1 MRVQVR
7 EAPAPVSGQTAAG
20 FRAANYPIFRV
31 NPAPARSL
39 LTAAHAVDAEQ
50 LLDLAGLRRQQAA
63 TAEEVADVLFRMAP
77 EVADEVRKK
86 LVLPLRRAVH
96 NQRPIKDNLD
106 LTPIKGLPGS
116 DLVVAWVERQRLIA
130 AVEDRVR
137 ARHDE
142 HLHAEREQLRDLLT
156 TPSLARSL
164 AMSSPLLPAAAERYC
179 SRPWD
184 QLDKRGRKSE
194 QHLLRYGLRAGT
206 KTSPFSQYTVI
217 GYPHDD
223 GAEATP
229 GSDVVSEITLNSAY
243 VRRLEAALRRTPGVA
258 ERLSVHP
265 AVGLRLVDGK
275 LIGTGQ
281 RDALG
286 AAAADI
292 ADRYG
297 EAQVSIPAS
306 PVAMAVLSWLRQQ
319 DREEAVID
327 DLVET
332 LASNVSGLAR
342 QDALRFI
349 HHLQDCGVLTCA
361 AIVHEQST
369 DPLGDISRWLT
380 PLADA
385 GDSELLDEVA
395 EQLARLTQIQTS
407 LAEAPAGERAQLLGR
422 SETIAGELLAALGD
436 DVTDRPLPSPL
447 WYEDARLAGPT
458 PDTGGEWTPAME
470 QIGELLDII
479 HVFDEQHVFM
489 RVLRHR
495 FIERFGTGG
504 STSDLEELSRLYL
517 PAYDDALQIN
527 EGLPHPLID
536 ADPVLRALVTL
547 RERLLS
553 ELREHLLTGE
563 TGTDLHVPQEW
574 LARVRE
580 ELPDWCTQ
588 RPASYAVFLQPRGPV
603 PGDGAVLNK
612 IYNGWGN
619 YVSRFLT
626 HAPDHVLDRVRD
638 TIAGHFPA
646 GETVAE
652 FRPVN
657 GFNANVHP
665 LLTAQEIDVSG
676 RPAEGTLPLD
686 SLDIRHNTE
695 TDRVELVERDTGAR
709 VHPFYLGFLIPYY
722 LPSRLVP
729 LTAMGGNGSIMFEP
743 QVSADRTPGVD
754 RSRIRSYP
762 RIVWRDLVIARRRW
776 IVPADEIPVP
786 HPGEQDADYFIR
798 FNAWRH
804 AAGLPDELFLHPPAP
819 EMEPGQVNDYFG
831 SYLSNR
837 KPQYVAAT
845 GRLHCLHLR
854 RLLVEQPGVDVVFEE
869 ALPAP
874 RDALKVAGGRHTSE
888 VVVDFYRTADQE
900 VPR

>member
-7 EAPAPVSGQTAAG
+7 EAPAPVSGQTTAG

-39 LTAAHAVDAEQ
+39 LTPAHTVDAARLGE
-50 LLDLAGLRRQQAA
+50 LAALRSRQAE

-77 EVADEVRKK
+77 EVEDDVRKQ
-86 LVLPLRRAVH
+86 LVLPLRRTVH
-96 NQRPIKDNLD
+96 NQRPVRDDLD
-106 LTPIKGLPGS
+106 LAPIEGRPGTS
-116 DLVVAWVERQRLIA
+116 LVVEWVERQRLVA
-130 AVEDRVR
+130 SLEDELRLG
-137 ARHDE
+137 HDGR
-142 HLHAEREQLRDLLT
+142 LHEEREQLRGLLT
-156 TPSLARSL
+156 TPSLTRSL

-179 SRPWD
+179 ARPWD

-217 GYPHDD
+217 GYPHAP
-223 GAEATP
+223 GGHATREA
-229 GSDVVSEITLNSAY
+229 GVVSEITLNSSY
-243 VRRLEAALRRTPGVA
+243 VRRLEAALRRTPGAA
-258 ERLSVHP
+258 ERLAVHP

-286 AAAADI
+286 AAAADV

-319 DREEAVID
+319 DGEQAAID
-327 DLVET
+327 DLIET
-332 LASNVSGLAR
+332 LAGNVNGLTR
-342 QDALRFI
+342 QDALRFVQ
-349 HHLQDCGVLTCA
+349 HLQDCGVLTCA

-369 DPLGDISRWLT
+369 DPLGDITQWLAPVAEAADSQVLT
-380 PLADA
+380 EVARELALLTQVQTDLADA
-385 GDSELLDEVA
+385 
-395 EQLARLTQIQTS
+395 T
-407 LAEAPAGERAQLLGR
+407 AGERASLLGR
-422 SETIAGELLAALGD
+422 SEAIAARLLASLGD
-436 DVTDRPLPSPL
+436 DVSDRPLPSPL

-458 PDTGGEWTPAME
+458 PDAGAEWAPALG
-470 QIGELLDII
+470 QIGQLLDII

-495 FIERFGTGG
+495 FIERFGAGG

-536 ADPVLRALVTL
+536 ADPVLQGLVTL

-553 ELREHLLTGE
+553 ELRESLLAGDVQ
-563 TGTDLHVPQEW
+563 TDLHLPEEW
-574 LARVRE
+574 LAQVRE
-580 ELPDWCTQ
+580 ELPAWCTQ
-588 RPASYAVFLQPRGPV
+588 RPASYAVFLQPRGSV

-626 HAPDHVLDRVRD
+626 HAPDQVLNQVRD
-638 TIAGHFPA
+638 TIAGQFPA

-665 LLTAQEIDVSG
+665 LLTPQEIDVSG
-676 RPAEGTLPLD
+676 RPDSGQLPLD
-686 SLDIRHNTE
+686 SLDIRHNVE
-695 TDRVELVERDTGAR
+695 TDRVELVERDSGAR

-729 LTAMGGNGSIMFEP
+729 LTAMAGNGSIMFEP

-776 IVPADEIPVP
+776 IVPAEEIPVP
-786 HPGEQDADYFIR
+786 ESGEQDADYFIR

-854 RLLVEQPGVDVVFEE
+854 RLLIEQPGVDVVFEE

-874 RDALKVAGGRHTSE
+874 GDALEIAGGRHTTE
-888 VVVDFYRTADQE
+888 VVVDFYRSADQE
-900 VPR
+900 DAR